1 MKDQDMIS
9 EKFILIREK
18 VPIDSDGTVFKEFNA
33 NEKFRRQ
40 DISIMLKLL
49 PLIQKYELDFLPKI
63 VDYNENGYRYEYVD
77 GETLKEEIDNG
88 VLKLT
93 QKMILEMKI
102 AMDDIWKRFYEISI
116 ENKDDELFGGN
127 GFLYHGDP
135 WLGNAIWNDDSKEL
149 KFIDLDSLSIAEF
162 VPLTQLNNMFFQHLE
177 TLLITQ
183 NKNTLT
189 QGTWL

>member
-1 MKDQDMIS
+1 MS
-9 EKFILIREK
+9 NEKYVQIREK
-18 VPIDSDGTVFKEFNA
+18 VPIDPDGTVFKEFNA

-40 DISIMLKLL
+40 DVATMLELL
-49 PLIQKYELDFLPKI
+49 PLIAKYKLNFLPKI
-63 VDYNENGYRYEYVD
+63 VDYNENGYRYEFVD
-77 GETLKEEIDNG
+77 GKTLKEEIDHG
-88 VLKLT
+88 MKLT

-102 AMDDIWKRFYEISI
+102 AMDDIWKKFYQISI
-116 ENKDDELFGGN
+116 ENKDDEIFGGN

-135 WLGNAIWNDDSKEL
+135 WLGNVIWNDDTKEF
-149 KFIDLDSLSIAEF
+149 KFIDIDSLSIAEF
-162 VPLTQLNNMFFQHLE
+162 IPLTQLNNMFFQHLE

>member
-1 MKDQDMIS
+1 MKDQDMSS

-88 VLKLT
+88 MKIN
-93 QKMILEMKI
+93 QKMIYEMKI
-102 AMDDIWKRFYEISI
+102 AMDNIWKRFYQISI

>member
-1 MKDQDMIS
+1 MT
-9 EKFILIREK
+9 EKYIQIREK

-40 DISIMLKLL
+40 DIATMLELL
-49 PLIQKYELDFLPKI
+49 PLIAKYELDFLPKI
-63 VDYNENGYRYEYVD
+63 VDYNENGYRYEFVD
-77 GETLKEEIDNG
+77 GKTLKEEIENG
-88 VLKLT
+88 MKIS
-93 QKMILEMKI
+93 QKMIYEMKI
-102 AMDDIWKRFYEISI
+102 AMDDIWKRFYDISM
-116 ENKDDELFGGN
+116 ENRYNPLFRGN

-135 WLGNAIWNDDSKEL
+135 WLGNVIWKDDSREL
-149 KFIDLDSLSIAEF
+149 KFIDIDSISIAEF

-183 NKNTLT
+183 NKKTLT

>member
-1 MKDQDMIS
+1 MTKDQYIQ
-9 EKFILIREK
+9 IRTK

-49 PLIQKYELDFLPKI
+49 PLIAKYKLDFLPKI
-63 VDYNENGYRYEYVD
+63 VEYNDKGYRYEFVEGKTIKEQVD
-77 GETLKEEIDNG
+77 GGMK
-88 VLKLT
+88 VS

-102 AMDDIWKRFYEISI
+102 AMDYIWKEFYDISM
-116 ENKDDELFGGN
+116 ENKDNELFRGN

-135 WLGNAIWNDDSKEL
+135 WLGNAIWNDDTREL

-162 VPLTQLNNMFFQHLE
+162 VPMTQLNNMFFQHLE
-177 TLLITQ
+177 TLLMTQ
-183 NKNTLT
+183 DNNKSTL
-189 QGTWL
+189 GTWI

>member
-1 MKDQDMIS
+1 MSS

-63 VDYNENGYRYEYVD
+63 VDYNENGYRYEFVD
-77 GETLKEEIDNG
+77 GQTLKEEIDNG
-88 VLKLT
+88 MKIN
-93 QKMILEMKI
+93 QKMIYEMKI

-116 ENKDDELFGGN
+116 ENRYNPLFRGN

-135 WLGNAIWNDDSKEL
+135 WLGNVIWNDETKEL
-149 KFIDLDSLSIAEF
+149 KFIDLDSISIAEF

-177 TLLITQ
+177 TLLMTQ
-183 NKNTLT
+183 NKDTVT

>member
-1 MKDQDMIS
+1 MKDQDMSS

-77 GETLKEEIDNG
+77 GETLKEEIDHGMKIN
-88 VLKLT
+88 
-93 QKMILEMKI
+93 QKMIYEMKI
-102 AMDDIWKRFYEISI
+102 AMDNIWKRFYQISI

>member
-1 MKDQDMIS
+1 MS
-9 EKFILIREK
+9 EKYIQIRAK

-63 VDYNENGYRYEYVD
+63 VDYNENGYRYEFVD
-77 GETLKEEIDNG
+77 GQTLKEEIDNG
-88 VLKLT
+88 MKIN
-93 QKMILEMKI
+93 QKMIYEMKI
-102 AMDDIWKRFYEISI
+102 AMDIIWKRFYQISI
-116 ENKDDELFGGN
+116 ENKDDEIFGGN

-135 WLGNAIWNDDSKEL
+135 WLGNVIWKDDSKEL
-149 KFIDLDSLSIAEF
+149 KFIDIDSLSIAEF
-162 VPLTQLNNMFFQHLE
+162 IPLTQLNNMFFQHLE

>member
-1 MKDQDMIS
+1 MKDQDMSS

-63 VDYNENGYRYEYVD
+63 LDYNENGYRYEFVD
-77 GETLKEEIDNG
+77 GKTLKEEIDNG
-88 VLKLT
+88 ILKLT

-102 AMDDIWKRFYEISI
+102 AMDDIWKKFYDISI
-116 ENKDDELFGGN
+116 ENKDDEIFGGN

-135 WLGNAIWNDDSKEL
+135 WLGNVIWKDDSKEL
-149 KFIDLDSLSIAEF
+149 KFIDIDSLSIAEF
-162 VPLTQLNNMFFQHLE
+162 IPLTQLNNMFFQHLE
-177 TLLITQ
+177 TLLMTQ
-183 NKNTLT
+183 NKNKLT

>member
-1 MKDQDMIS
+1 MKDQDMS
-9 EKFILIREK
+9 SDKFILIREK
-18 VPIDSDGTVFKEFNA
+18 VPIDRDGTVFKEFKA

-63 VDYNENGYRYEYVD
+63 VDYNENGYRYEFVD
-77 GETLKEEIDNG
+77 GQTLKEEIDNG
-88 VLKLT
+88 MKIN
-93 QKMILEMKI
+93 QKMIYEMKI
-102 AMDDIWKRFYEISI
+102 AMDNIWKKFYQISI

>member
-1 MKDQDMIS
+1 MSS
-9 EKFILIREK
+9 EKFIQIRTK
-18 VPIDSDGTVFKEFNA
+18 VPINSDGTVFKEFNA

-40 DISIMLKLL
+40 DISVMLKLL

-77 GETLKEEIDNG
+77 GETLKEEIDHGMKIN
-88 VLKLT
+88 

-102 AMDDIWKRFYEISI
+102 AMDNIWKRFYQISI

-135 WLGNAIWNDDSKEL
+135 WLGNAIWNDDTKEL

-162 VPLTQLNNMFFQHLE
+162 VPVTQLNNMFFQHLE
-177 TLLITQ
+177 TLLMTQ
-183 NKNTLT
+183 DKNKSTL
-189 QGTWL
+189 GTWL

>member
-1 MKDQDMIS
+1 MSS
-9 EKFILIREK
+9 EKYIQIRTK

-40 DISIMLKLL
+40 DISTMLKLL
-49 PLIQKYELDFLPKI
+49 PLIAKYKLDFLPR
-63 VDYNENGYRYEYVD
+63 VVEYNDKGYRYKFVE
-77 GETLKEEIDNG
+77 GKTIKEEIDDG

-93 QKMILEMKI
+93 QKMILEIKI

-116 ENKDDELFGGN
+116 ENKDDDIFGGN

-135 WLGNAIWNDDSKEL
+135 WLGNVIWNDDTKEF
-149 KFIDLDSLSIAEF
+149 KFIDVDSLSIAEF

-177 TLLITQ
+177 TLLVTQ
-183 NKNTLT
+183 NGDQSTL
-189 QGTWL
+189 GTWI

>member
-1 MKDQDMIS
+1 MDKYIMTKDQYIQ
-9 EKFILIREK
+9 IRTK

-49 PLIQKYELDFLPKI
+49 PLIEKYKLDFLPKI
-63 VDYNENGYRYEYVD
+63 VEYNDKGYRYEFVEGKTIKEQVD
-77 GETLKEEIDNG
+77 GGMK
-88 VLKLT
+88 VS

-102 AMDDIWKRFYEISI
+102 AMDYIWKEFYDISM
-116 ENKDDELFGGN
+116 ENRYNPLFRGN

-135 WLGNAIWNDDSKEL
+135 WLGNAIWNDDTREL

-162 VPLTQLNNMFFQHLE
+162 VPMTQLNNMFFQHLE
-177 TLLITQ
+177 TLLMTQ
-183 NKNTLT
+183 DNNKSTL
-189 QGTWL
+189 GTWI

>member
-1 MKDQDMIS
+1 MKDQDMSS

-77 GETLKEEIDNG
+77 GETLKEEIDHGMKIN
-88 VLKLT
+88 
-93 QKMILEMKI
+93 QKMIYEMKI
-102 AMDDIWKRFYEISI
+102 AMDNIWKRFYQISI

-135 WLGNAIWNDDSKEL
+135 WLGNAIWNDETKEL
-149 KFIDLDSLSIAEF
+149 KFIDIDSLSIADF
-162 VPLTQLNNMFFQHLE
+162 VPMTQLNNMFFQHLE

-183 NKNTLT
+183 NKNTLP